1 MVESRTYN
9 VLFLCTGNSARSVMA
24 EALLATLG
32 QGRFHTFSAG
42 SHPTGKV
49 NPFAI
54 EQVMKT
60 GYDISNLRSK
70 SWDEFAEPDAP
81 HMDFIVTVCDQAAG
95 EVCPLW
101 PGHPSSAHW
110 GFYDPA
116 AMEGPDEAKRAA
128 FEQVFQQIKHRVE
141 AFLEVPLETL
151 DEAAIRAELQRV
163 GDIDVSAIGSAP

>member
-1 MVESRTYN
+1 
-9 VLFLCTGNSARSVMA
+9 MA

-54 EQVMKT
+54 ELVTKT
-60 GYDISNLRSK
+60 GYDVSNLRSK

-81 HMDFIVTVCDQAAG
+81 GMDFIITVCDQAAG

-101 PGHPSSAHW
+101 PGQPASAHW
-110 GFYDPA
+110 GFCDPA
-116 AMEGPDEAKRAA
+116 AVEGTDTAKRAA
-128 FEQVFQQIKHRVE
+128 FEQVFQQIKHRVDV
-141 AFLEVPLETL
+141 FLKVPLETL
-151 DEAAIRAELQRV
+151 DEAAIRAELRRV
-163 GDIDVSAIGSAP
+163 GEIDVSSIGVAQ

>member
-1 MVESRTYN
+1 VVESRTYN

-54 EQVMKT
+54 ELVTKT
-60 GYDISNLRSK
+60 GYDVSNLRSK
-70 SWDEFAEPDAP
+70 SWDEFAESGAP
-81 HMDFIVTVCDQAAG
+81 RMDFIITVCDQAAG

-101 PGHPSSAHW
+101 PGQPASAHW

-116 AMEGPDEAKRAA
+116 AVEGPDEAKRAA
-128 FEQVFQQIKHRVE
+128 FEQVFQQIKHRVDV
-141 AFLEVPLETL
+141 FLKVPLETL
-151 DEAAIRAELQRV
+151 DEAAIRAELRRV
-163 GDIDVSAIGSAP
+163 GDIDVSAIGVAL